1 MPGRKYLPAVYL
13 SAVLWS
19 SMNRALASTL
29 LAFAMLPN
37 AFVKAGDLFAD
48 HAVKEVDDGAAVEFG
63 AGLVQESG
71 SAVAPF
77 DVPAVEGGLVILE
90 EILFGDGLVRI
101 VQNIFLFFQKS

>member
-1 MPGRKYLPAVYL
+1 MEQHEQRARFNLVGLRDATDCLGEGGQLARELRADAAVGKEGGP
-13 SAVLWS
+13 
-19 SMNRALASTL
+19 
-29 LAFAMLPN
+29 FP
-37 AFVKAGDLFAD
+37 D